1 MSPDLTPDLHGIEWM
16 PSPPLVPEDGPISL
30 DQLRRMTL
38 GDPALERE
46 VLAMFAGQAGRILG
60 QLTSLPA
67 DAAALAHTLK
77 GSARAIGAQLVA
89 ETAEVVETAIR
100 QDEPA
105 DVLAVA
111 LAELDRAVDDART
124 AIAEMLAS

>member
-1 MSPDLTPDLHGIEWM
+1 MSPDLTPDLNGIEWM